1 MRAAWWQRASDPA
14 HARGGG
20 GRRRHQASSTPVPAQ
35 RARAEID
42 FFFQQL
48 FARDPALLGGKLPD
62 DKFFHT
68 P

>member
-1 MRAAWWQRASDPA
+1 MVAARMDLL
-14 HARGGG
+14 
-20 GRRRHQASSTPVPAQ
+20 TPEAVANAVATSQLDAVPAQ

-62 DKFFHT
+62 DKFFHA